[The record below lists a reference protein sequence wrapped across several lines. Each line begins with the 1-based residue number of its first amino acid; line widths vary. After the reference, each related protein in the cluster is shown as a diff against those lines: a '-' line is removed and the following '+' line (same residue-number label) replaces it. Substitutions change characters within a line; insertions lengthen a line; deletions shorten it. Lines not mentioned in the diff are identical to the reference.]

1 MKHLTTHTA
10 PPCCF
15 CLFYLQQLADVFYIK
30 SPEPNCQR
38 DSSVFLKALAFIT
51 CNRAGKS
58 AHGKIPSWS
67 TRSRQRSSTWCILQ
81 GHPVERQKFG
91 RLEIWVAE
99 PRNCWEKADKDEACA
114 RVWKHLSTNAGI
126 YIQLSAQQAL
136 FQIMGK
142 NNHSSLLSF
151 SSTAEQEL
159 KYQLPIQILN
169 KLLQLW
175 THKTCRVLCHE
186 NQKCSSQF

>member
-114 RVWKHLSTNAGI
+114 RMSENI
-126 YIQLSAQQAL
+126 
-136 FQIMGK
+136 
-142 NNHSSLLSF
+142 SLQMPVYTYSCLLNRLSF
-151 SSTAEQEL
+151 RLWGKTITAACYHFHQ
-159 KYQLPIQILN
+159 QQSRN
-169 KLLQLW
+169 
-175 THKTCRVLCHE
+175 
-186 NQKCSSQF
+186 

>member
-1 MKHLTTHTA
+1 MGRSRSQANVATGISHPKSYNTILAPLPFGSPIHAPTKMKHLTTHTA

-67 TRSRQRSSTWCILQ
+67 TRSRQRSSTRCILQ

-99 PRNCWEKADKDEACA
+99 PRNC
-114 RVWKHLSTNAGI
+114 
-126 YIQLSAQQAL
+126 
-136 FQIMGK
+136 
-142 NNHSSLLSF
+142 
-151 SSTAEQEL
+151 
-159 KYQLPIQILN
+159 
-169 KLLQLW
+169 
-175 THKTCRVLCHE
+175 
-186 NQKCSSQF
+186 